1 MIIYDIS
8 YIILLKLQFN
18 IYNLP
23 TEKGDFDET
32 KKRANLLLRYHK
44 KSSELIATAEC
55 STRSD
60 EYDDFVLTN
69 RDYLKTQLC
78 LCELAVQKVLRSYKT
93 VYNVHPVTKI
103 LTCVTL

>member
-1 MIIYDIS
+1 M
-8 YIILLKLQFN
+8 
-18 IYNLP
+18 
-23 TEKGDFDET
+23 
-32 KKRANLLLRYHK
+32 RYHK

-93 VYNVHPVTKI
+93 VHNVHPVTKI